1 MGVKRSRGNLR
12 KSARDPEL
20 TLGGI
25 GVRRQSSVVRAPLRA
40 GAKVKNGGLTPN
52 FKHFLKKKAARSEQP
67 FIMRRRGLEP
77 PCLSAL
83 APQASVS
90 TNSTIAAR

>member
-40 GAKVKNGGLTPN
+40 GAKVKNKGQTPFLNFWRAGLRELRFIVSRRSDRRKVGQP
-52 FKHFLKKKAARSEQP
+52 LAEMGAR
-67 FIMRRRGLEP
+67 
-77 PCLSAL
+77 
-83 APQASVS
+83 
-90 TNSTIAAR
+90 